1 MKRPFPL
8 GISATPDRVSQLVG
22 YYDFIEPP
30 GSAVLMG
37 LQDDAAY
44 EPQRR
49 ALAASPLPVG
59 AFNVLVPPSVKLVGT
74 AVDWAQVELYL
85 SRVVNRA
92 ADLGAR
98 VLVFGSGGARNAP
111 EGFPKEAAFDQ
122 LVRALTIGADI
133 ADRRDISFVIEGL
146 RRPESNMI
154 NSFGEALALA
164 RRVDRPSV
172 KVLADI
178 YHMVEELEP
187 FDALRQG
194 ADLLAHV
201 HLSGD
206 ERRYPGYG
214 EYPLRALLDVLT
226 DIGYLGAISI
236 ECRWGDDLAG
246 EALYAAGYLD
256 GLLSS

>member
-1 MKRPFPL
+1 MDRRFPL
-8 GISATPDRVSQLVG
+8 GVSASPDRVAPLVG
-22 YYDFIEPP
+22 FYDFIEPP
-30 GSAVLMG
+30 GSALLMG
-37 LQDDAAY
+37 LADDEAY

-49 ALAASPLPVG
+49 ALAASPLPVR
-59 AFNVLVPPSVKLVGT
+59 AFNVLFPPAVKLVGDQ
-74 AVDWAQVELYL
+74 VDWAQVEMYL
-85 SRVVNRA
+85 HRVVNRA

-111 EGFPKEAAFDQ
+111 EGFTSEAAFEQ
-122 LVRALTIGADI
+122 LVRVLTIGADI
-133 ADRRDISFVIEGL
+133 ADRRDINFVVEGL

-154 NSFGEALALA
+154 NSFAEALALA
-164 RRVDRPSV
+164 RRVNRASV

-178 YHMVEELEP
+178 YHMVEEQEP
-187 FDALRQG
+187 FGVLRQG

-214 EYPLRALLDVLT
+214 EYPLRALFDVLG
-226 DIGYLGAISI
+226 DVDYQGAVSI
-236 ECRWGDDLAG
+236 ECRWGDDLAS

-256 GLLSS
+256 GLLAE